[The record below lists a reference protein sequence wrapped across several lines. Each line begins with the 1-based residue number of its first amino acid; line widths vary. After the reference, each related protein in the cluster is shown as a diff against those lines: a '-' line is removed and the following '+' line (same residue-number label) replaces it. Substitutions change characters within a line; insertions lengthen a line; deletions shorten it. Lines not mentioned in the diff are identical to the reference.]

1 MFPRYRLVGYSGYPG
16 APALGRLGVGNLDDR
31 ITEIEKRAKPYAK
44 GRTIMP
50 ILELITTVVQPRP
63 GRDGLYRSRIDDSVI
78 KTHLAAA
85 RRHKAM
91 LLLDIQPGRADFL
104 DEVKAQ
110 ERWLKEPDVGLAL
123 DPEWAIGPGQVP
135 GRVFGRTT
143 GAELD
148 GVARWVSTLVE
159 KNELPEKVI
168 VYHQLRV
175 DIVQKE
181 IGLKKHAGVVV
192 VKSVDGIGSA
202 GAKTATYK
210 AVTKSLPSFV
220 HPGFKLFYDED
231 RASGSALMPPRQV
244 MALKPTPEY
253 ILYE

>member
-1 MFPRYRLVGYSGYPG
+1 MFPKYRLVGYSGYPG

-31 ITEIEKRAKPYAK
+31 VTEMEKRAQPYAK

-50 ILELITTVVQPRP
+50 ILELITTVVHDTP

-110 ERWLKEPDVGLAL
+110 EKWLTEPDVGLAL
-123 DPEWAIGPGQVP
+123 DPEWAIGPDQVP

-148 GVARWVSTLVE
+148 GVSRWVSDLVE
-159 KNELPEKVI
+159 KNDLPEKVI

-181 IGLKKHAGVVV
+181 SGLKKHAGVVMI
-192 VKSVDGIGSA
+192 KSVDGIGSA
-202 GAKTATYK
+202 GAKKATYQ
-210 AVTKSLPSFV
+210 AVIKDRPSFV
-220 HPGFKLFYDED
+220 HPGFKLFYEED
-231 RASGSALMPPRQV
+231 QAGGTALMTPSQV